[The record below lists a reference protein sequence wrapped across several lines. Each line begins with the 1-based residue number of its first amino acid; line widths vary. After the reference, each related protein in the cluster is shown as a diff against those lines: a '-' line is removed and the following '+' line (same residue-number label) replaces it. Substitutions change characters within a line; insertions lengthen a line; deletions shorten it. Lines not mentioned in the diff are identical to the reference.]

1 MIPADEARKVACE
14 YNCPRENCLELLT
27 KVEDTI
33 MEASKIGEY
42 SCRFQIQ
49 ASQDLTRL
57 TNHLIAHGY
66 NYYTADATDT
76 YTVIQITW

>member
-1 MIPADEARKVACE
+1 MIPADEARKVAKQ
-14 YNCPRENCLELLT
+14 YNQTRQSYLKLLA

-33 MEASKIGEY
+33 MEAAKIGEY

-57 TNHLIAHGY
+57 GNHLITHGY
-66 NYYTADATDT
+66 NYCTADATDT
-76 YTVIQITW
+76 YTVIQIRW